1 MVRYVCVYGLLS
13 VRNFYVYG
21 HATVDI
27 AKQPVAI
34 TISVNGIQTQT
45 ATLTTGRNI
54 NVGIIDPILL
64 QGVPN
69 HFQVTAHFVNQQ
81 GQLLG
86 DANAAIVVTHIVID
100 DQMVSDL

>member
-1 MVRYVCVYGLLS
+1 M
-13 VRNFYVYG
+13 RNFYVCGY
-21 HATVDI
+21 ANVDF

-45 ATLTTGRNI
+45 ATLTTGRSI

-69 HFQVTAHFVNQQ
+69 HFQVTAHFVDLQ
-81 GQLLG
+81 GQHLG
-86 DANAAIVVTHIVID
+86 DASAAIVVTHIVID
-100 DQMVSDL
+100 DHMVSDL